1 MKLEHIDKIYH
12 NQQGDVH
19 ALHDI
24 CLEIK
29 EKGITFIIGASGSGK
44 TTLLRIL
51 SLEDKDYQGI
61 VELDGT
67 VETIQQEI
75 VLFEAMSVLDNLKLV
90 SDDLSQIKAWLEQ
103 FEMLEFMHQKVK
115 KLSIGQKK
123 RIQIIRSL
131 LVNSDYLL
139 CDEPTA
145 ALDHENAQLIMETL
159 NNVARDK
166 VVIIVTHEI
175 ALVDQY
181 ADRIIEIER
190 GKIIKDEQVHTKSI
204 HQPLAIENKKKTL
217 LKQILF
223 IFQYIKA
230 RPMEFLF
237 KTMIAFVVLLT
248 AFVSTSLLS
257 ATNQV
262 VVERNRWLH
271 GENII
276 VTQPKNK
283 NLKNEEGNYTNYDV
297 YDKKTIWSYVKI

>member
-1 MKLEHIDKIYH
+1 MVIEVKLKHIDKIYH

-115 KLSIGQKK
+115 N
-123 RIQIIRSL
+123 SL
-131 LVNSDYLL
+131 LDKRNVYKLFVL
-139 CDEPTA
+139 C
-145 ALDHENAQLIMETL
+145 
-159 NNVARDK
+159 
-166 VVIIVTHEI
+166 
-175 ALVDQY
+175 
-181 ADRIIEIER
+181 
-190 GKIIKDEQVHTKSI
+190 
-204 HQPLAIENKKKTL
+204 
-217 LKQILF
+217 
-223 IFQYIKA
+223 
-230 RPMEFLF
+230 
-237 KTMIAFVVLLT
+237 
-248 AFVSTSLLS
+248 
-257 ATNQV
+257 
-262 VVERNRWLH
+262 
-271 GENII
+271 
-276 VTQPKNK
+276 
-283 NLKNEEGNYTNYDV
+283 
-297 YDKKTIWSYVKI
+297 